1 MLSFLSRWPYAWCV
15 MTNIIGNK
23 QLEDK
28 TFLRISGEPQ
38 IWLGTQQVDMTAAA
52 IYGYKKQQS
61 QGAGVMR
68 KRLSDTGLQL
78 THKIKQFHPMSFKSS
93 IGGWSEDASRRNR
106 SRNVHTTKTV
116 SCNNPLKGYH
126 IIPCD
131 IPCSFI
137 VTPYAQK
144 NKSRVLIVRMSKK
157 SYLRKGPNDAKNSE
171 KRQYEQV
178 MYC

>member
-28 TFLRISGEPQ
+28 AFLRISGEPQ

-78 THKIKQFHPMSFKSS
+78 THKIKEIRLGNLKKMTMDNFSKSMKYTRAAGEGADV
-93 IGGWSEDASRRNR
+93 IQEEDSRADTR
-106 SRNVHTTKTV
+106 
-116 SCNNPLKGYH
+116 
-126 IIPCD
+126 ID
-131 IPCSFI
+131 
-137 VTPYAQK
+137 
-144 NKSRVLIVRMSKK
+144 
-157 SYLRKGPNDAKNSE
+157 
-171 KRQYEQV
+171 
-178 MYC
+178 